1 MGNEPSSEDA
11 LDHVDMSTDDLARQE
26 NMEAAEADQNRGSY
40 DQRDRLEE
48 GRSHDRSQGDRP
60 SGRESSS

>member
-1 MGNEPSSEDA
+1 MSEQSGDA
-11 LDHVDMSTDDLARQE
+11 LDHVDMSTEELARQE
-26 NMEAAEADQNRGSY
+26 NMEAARADENRGSA

-60 SGRESSS
+60 GRQSSS